1 MACYTKQNLKDVQD
15 LPQTKTTEAPRFRQI
30 VDVLRHEIVTGTLSE
45 HEALPSERVIAEQHD
60 VSRMTARRALETLEL
75 EGLAYNEQRR
85 GRFVSPPRLTYDISR
100 MVSFAADAQAQ
111 GTELDIEV
119 IASGA
124 GRADTRLAGLLDVP
138 EGEALHEYTRL
149 FRTGGHAIFVETEH
163 VIARRSPDLL
173 QHDLRQS
180 TTKLLEQHYQTRAH
194 DGDITIRMRGMN
206 AVEAER
212 LGLPENHAGIE
223 LEQVVRDAGGTPFC
237 VGRQMWRGELA
248 EFSARAIVNRDV

>member
-1 MACYTKQNLKDVQD
+1 
-15 LPQTKTTEAPRFRQI
+15 
-30 VDVLRHEIVTGTLSE
+30 VLRQDILTGTLSE

-100 MVSFAADAQAQ
+100 MVSFVADAQAR

-119 IASGA
+119 ISA
-124 GRADTRLAGLLDVP
+124 GTACTGERLATLLEVSP
-138 EGEALHEYTRL
+138 GTKLHEYTRL

-163 VIARRSPDLL
+163 VIAHRCPDLL
-173 QHDLRQS
+173 GHDLRQS
-180 TTKLLEQHYQTRAH
+180 TTRLLEKYYHIRAH

-206 AVEAER
+206 AVEAKQ

-223 LEQVVRDAGGTPFC
+223 LEQVVRDATGIPFC

-248 EFSARAIVNRDV
+248 EFSARAIVNRDI

>member
-1 MACYTKQNLKDVQD
+1 MKDVQK
-15 LPQTKTTEAPRFRQI
+15 LSQPKTTEAPRFRQI
-30 VDVLRHEIVTGTLSE
+30 VDVLRHDILSGTLSE
-45 HEALPSERVIAEQHD
+45 HEALPSERVIAQQHD

-111 GTELDIEV
+111 GTELEIEV
-119 IASGA
+119 IAAGT
-124 GRADTRLAGLLDVP
+124 GRADARLATLLDVP
-138 EGEALHEYTRL
+138 EGEALHDYTRL

-163 VIARRSPDLL
+163 VISRQCPDLL

-180 TTKLLEQHYQTRAH
+180 TTRLLEQHYQILAH

-206 AVEAER
+206 AVEAKE

-223 LEQVVRDAGGTPFC
+223 LEQIVRDAGGAPFC

-248 EFSARAIVNRDV
+248 EFSARAIVNRHI

>member
-1 MACYTKQNLKDVQD
+1 LKARQT
-15 LPQTKTTEAPRFRQI
+15 LPQPKTAKAPRFRQI
-30 VDVLRHEIVTGTLSE
+30 VEALRQDILDGTLSE
-45 HEALPSERVIAEQHD
+45 HEALPSERLVAEQHE

-100 MVSFAADAQAQ
+100 MVSFVADAQAR
-111 GTELDIEV
+111 GTELEIEV
-119 IASGA
+119 ISAA
-124 GRADTRLAGLLDVP
+124 TDRADKRLARLLDVAP
-138 EGEALHEYTRL
+138 GTELHEYTRL

-163 VIARRSPDLL
+163 VIARHCPDLL
-173 QHDLRQS
+173 RHDLRQS
-180 TTKLLEQHYQTRAH
+180 TTRLLEQHYHIRARN
-194 DGDITIRMRGMN
+194 GDITIRMRGMN
-206 AVEAER
+206 AAEALQ

-223 LEQVVRDAGGTPFC
+223 LEQVVRDASGGPFC